1 MATIK
6 FLIQTKNNPANIY
19 VRLIDGRKVDVK
31 TKTNFIINP
40 SEWSAAKQR
49 PKNLKNAEF
58 KNLDFELQ
66 ELKTKLLNYYNNN
79 LDQEINLQW
88 LKNFFNPQEESI
100 VPTSLIDYFN
110 FYLEERKND
119 ISHRQVLK
127 INVVKNKLI
136 KIEKEYKKK
145 YLVKDI
151 NIKFKNE
158 FENYNLT
165 NGYSKN
171 TIANNLKV
179 IKSICKHAKKRGLTI
194 SNELEEIRTTERKA
208 ISVYLTFEE
217 LEKIENLKIGIQE
230 QEEARDWL
238 LISCYTGQRISDFM
252 RFKKEMVI
260 THSGKQL
267 IEFSQQKTGKKMVL
281 PLHPKVTAILKK
293 RNGNFPKKTTDPKY
307 NVLIKIVCKKAGIT
321 DLVFGGKN
329 DPDTNRKVF
338 KEYEK
343 HELVT
348 SHIGRR
354 SFATNFYGTIPTSL
368 LISATGHSTEKMFL
382 TYIGKSSSDQA
393 LELANYF

>member
-19 VRLIDGRKVDVK
+19 IRLIDGRKIDVK
-31 TKTNFIINP
+31 TKTNLIINP
-40 SEWSAAKQR
+40 ADWSAAKQR
-49 PKNLKNAEF
+49 PKNLKNDEL
-58 KNLDFELQ
+58 KNLDFDLQ
-66 ELKTKLLNYYNNN
+66 ELKIKLLNYYNKNI
-79 LDQEINLQW
+79 DQEINLKW
-88 LKNFFNPQEESI
+88 LKDFINPDKESVI
-100 VPTSLIDYFN
+100 PKSLVAYFD

-119 ISHRQVLK
+119 FNPRNVSK
-127 INVVKNKLI
+127 INVVKNKL
-136 KIEKEYKKK
+136 KEIEKEYKKK
-145 YLVKDI
+145 YLIKDI

-158 FENYNLT
+158 FENYNLQ

-179 IKSICKHAKKRGLTI
+179 IKSICKHAKKRGLQI
-194 SNELEEIRTTERKA
+194 SSELDEIKTTEKKA
-208 ISVYLTFEE
+208 ISIYLTFED
-217 LEKIENLKIGIQE
+217 LEKIEKADIGIEKQ
-230 QEEARDWL
+230 QDARDWL
-238 LISCYTGQRISDFM
+238 LISCYSGQRISGFM

-293 RNGNFPKKTTDPKY
+293 RNGNFPKKITDQQY
-307 NVLIKIVCKKAGIT
+307 NVLIKTICKKAGIN

-329 DPDTNRKVF
+329 DPETNRKVF
-338 KEYEK
+338 KEYK
-343 HELVT
+343 KYELVT